1 MTATERTRSLDTLL
15 ERLKKAYAEQVEGE
29 PAEPTP
35 PVPLWLTED
44 AVLRELL
51 RSFLMWEAPA
61 GKARAAL
68 ESLESTFID
77 INDLR
82 VSLTT
87 EVAAALGRSYPRGT
101 ERAER
106 LRNALNDIY
115 RREHAV
121 SLSHLAQRGRREAR
135 AYLEGLAG
143 VPPFVAARVQLFA
156 LEWHAMPV
164 DERLM
169 ARLVEAGAIDAAQTV
184 ETAAGVLERAVRAG
198 DGPIMAR
205 VLQAWCDD
213 PKPPSLRAPRPRAAA
228 TSARRSPAKRTPPPK
243 AR

>member
-15 ERLKKAYAEQVEGE
+15 DRLKRAYGEQVESE

-35 PVPLWLTED
+35 PVPLWLSED
-44 AVLRELL
+44 PVLRELL

-61 GKARAAL
+61 SKSRAAL

-82 VSLTT
+82 VSLTS
-87 EVAAALGRSYPRGT
+87 EVAAALGRGYPRGL

-106 LRNALNDIY
+106 LRAALNDIY

-121 SLSHLAQRGRREAR
+121 SLAHLAQRGRREAR
-135 AYLEGLAG
+135 AYLEALAG
-143 VPPFVAARVQLFA
+143 VPPFVAARIQLFA

-164 DERLM
+164 DDRLA
-169 ARLVEAGAIDAAQTV
+169 ARLIEASVVEPGQPVEAI
-184 ETAAGVLERAVRAG
+184 AGVLERAVRAG
-198 DGPIMAR
+198 DGPLTAR

-213 PKPPSLRAPRPRAAA
+213 PKPPSLRARTRATA
-228 TSARRSPAKRTPPPK
+228 TAPRRSPARRPPPK
-243 AR
+243 SR